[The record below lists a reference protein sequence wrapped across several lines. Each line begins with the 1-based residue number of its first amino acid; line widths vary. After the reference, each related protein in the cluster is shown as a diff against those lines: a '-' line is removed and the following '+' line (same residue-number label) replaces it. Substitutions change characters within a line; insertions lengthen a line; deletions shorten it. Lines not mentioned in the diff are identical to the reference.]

1 MHYLDTNLLVYSA
14 VNQDLLK
21 RQQSQSIIQ
30 KLFESDQLLLSP
42 LSIQELIFTLSKLKI
57 PEAHIE
63 NTYSLFQKFCRYE
76 INCKIMES
84 AYSIAAELGY
94 GKNINDVIHLKFAE
108 KYCEKLITFD
118 KDFKRLSPFSKISIE
133 IITWH
138 YKWIQWAP
146 DFILKLW
153 VFCGSSRISV

>member
-1 MHYLDTNLLVYSA
+1 MHYLDTNILVYSA
-14 VNQDLLK
+14 VNQDPLK

-30 KLFESDQLLLSP
+30 GLFESDQLLLSP

-57 PEAHIE
+57 PEVQIE
-63 NTYSLFQKFCRYE
+63 NTYSLFQKFCWHE
-76 INCKIMES
+76 IDCKIMDE
-84 AYSIAAELGY
+84 AYSVVTELGY

-133 IITWH
+133 VIT
-138 YKWIQWAP
+138 
-146 DFILKLW
+146 
-153 VFCGSSRISV
+153 

>member
-1 MHYLDTNLLVYSA
+1 MMHYLDTNLLIYSA

-108 KYCEKLITFD
+108 RYCEKLITFD

-133 IITWH
+133 IIT
-138 YKWIQWAP
+138 
-146 DFILKLW
+146 
-153 VFCGSSRISV
+153 

>member
-1 MHYLDTNLLVYSA
+1 MMHYLDTNLLVYSA
-14 VNQDLLK
+14 VNQDPLK

-30 KLFESDQLLLSP
+30 SLFEVDQLLLSP

-57 PEAHIE
+57 PKAQIE

-76 INCKIMES
+76 IDCTIMDDV
-84 AYSIAAELGY
+84 YSVVAELEY

-108 KYCEKLITFD
+108 RYCEKLITFD

-133 IITWH
+133 VI
-138 YKWIQWAP
+138 A
-146 DFILKLW
+146 
-153 VFCGSSRISV
+153 